1 MRSIFHNIGLAL
13 FTVLGLAIFC
23 GGCGIY
29 SFTHSSQTGSS
40 DMMLREYAQFEWGVD
55 HTNKPYNGPQNA
67 QELMKAFDTNYNSGY
82 SKTEA
87 RVLRKVAGKEIT
99 SHSSELTV
107 SEIDTR
113 YPRAAW
119 LQMLLDRGITIENFH
134 EYSKYLLKRHTLV
147 LLEDHPDLWQSGILD
162 IPPTDDWETYKAAY
176 INKLVKEHTK
186 IRKTTAQI
194 ERSKKEIELTK
205 ARIKHNKEQI
215 ERAIEQSKAEI
226 ERAKAQLQ
234 HSKVQLEHAQKAMN
248 SQQLEHVRK
257 QLEHAKKQIK
267 HIQETLSAPKV
278 PILPQVPIPPPIPKP
293 ETRKRSSYPPL

>member
-13 FTVLGLAIFC
+13 FTVLGVAIFC
-23 GGCGIY
+23 SGCTY

-40 DMMLREYAQFEWGVD
+40 DMMLRESAQFEWGGLHV
-55 HTNKPYNGPQNA
+55 NEEYNGPQNA
-67 QELMKAFDTNYNSGY
+67 QELMKAYDTNYNSGY

-87 RVLRKVAGKEIT
+87 SVLRKVAGKEIT

-215 ERAIEQSKAEI
+215 ERAIEQSKVEI
-226 ERAKAQLQ
+226 ERAKVQLE

-267 HIQETLSAPKV
+267 HIQGTLSAPKV

-293 ETRKRSSYPPL
+293 EMRKQSSYPPL

>member
-1 MRSIFHNIGLAL
+1 MRSIFRNTSLSL
-13 FTVLGLAIFC
+13 FTVLGLAFFFS
-23 GGCGIY
+23 GCSTY

-40 DMMLREYAQFEWGVD
+40 NMMLRESAKFEWGG
-55 HTNKPYNGPQNA
+55 HHFNKPYNGPQNA
-67 QELMKAFDTNYNSGY
+67 QELMKAFDTIYNSGY

-87 RVLRKVAGKEIT
+87 SVFRKVAGKEIT

-107 SEIDTR
+107 SEIDAR

-134 EYSKYLLKRHTLV
+134 EYSNYLLKRHTLV
-147 LLEDHPDLWQSGILD
+147 LLEDHPDLRQSGILD
-162 IPPTDDWETYKAAY
+162 IPTTEDWETYKEAY
-176 INKLVKEHTK
+176 INKLVKDHTK

-226 ERAKAQLQ
+226 ERAKAQLE

-248 SQQLEHVRK
+248 SQQLEQIRK

-267 HIQETLSAPKV
+267 HIQGTLSVPKEL
-278 PILPQVPIPPPIPKP
+278 ILPPVPIPPPVPKL
-293 ETRKRSSYPPL
+293 EMRERSSYPPL

>member
-23 GGCGIY
+23 SGCTY

-40 DMMLREYAQFEWGVD
+40 DMMLRESAQFEWGGLHV
-55 HTNKPYNGPQNA
+55 NEEYNGPQNA
-67 QELMKAFDTNYNSGY
+67 QELMKAYDTNYNSGY

-87 RVLRKVAGKEIT
+87 SVLRKVAGKEIT
-99 SHSSELTV
+99 SHRIELTV

-162 IPPTDDWETYKAAY
+162 IPPTDDWETYKEAY

-186 IRKTTAQI
+186 IRETTAQI

-215 ERAIEQSKAEI
+215 ERAIEQSKVEI
-226 ERAKAQLQ
+226 ERAK
-234 HSKVQLEHAQKAMN
+234 VQLKHAQKAMN

-257 QLEHAKKQIK
+257 QLEHTKKQIK
-267 HIQETLSAPKV
+267 HIQGTLSAPKV
-278 PILPQVPIPPPIPKP
+278 PMLPQVPIPPPAPKLK
-293 ETRKRSSYPPL
+293 TRKQSSYPPL